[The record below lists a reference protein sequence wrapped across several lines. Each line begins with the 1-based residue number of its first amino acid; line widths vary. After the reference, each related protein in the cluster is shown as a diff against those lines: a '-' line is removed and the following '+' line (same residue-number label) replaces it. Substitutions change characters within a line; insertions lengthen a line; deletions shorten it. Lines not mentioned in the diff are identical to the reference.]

1 MSCGFDSRSRAI
13 SRVEGCENM
22 DYGLPG
28 THHNPMI
35 KPWEFWH
42 KVELDHF
49 VSKIFTFTFTFD
61 KSEFTLA
68 FIQSDLQSTFVL
80 RK

>member
-1 MSCGFDSRSRAI
+1 
-13 SRVEGCENM
+13 
-22 DYGLPG
+22 
-28 THHNPMI
+28 MI